1 VSLVA
6 ELATTA
12 RNALL
17 SPPMPAMEQL
27 DVRWPIS
34 IADVAECGCC
44 GCGCGCG
51 GGGGGGGG
59 ERFKRFMRW

>member
-1 VSLVA
+1 
-6 ELATTA
+6 
-12 RNALL
+12 
-17 SPPMPAMEQL
+17 MPAMEQP

-44 GCGCGCG
+44 CGCGCG

>member
-1 VSLVA
+1 
-6 ELATTA
+6 
-12 RNALL
+12 
-17 SPPMPAMEQL
+17 MPAMEQL

-44 GCGCGCG
+44 CGGGCGCGC